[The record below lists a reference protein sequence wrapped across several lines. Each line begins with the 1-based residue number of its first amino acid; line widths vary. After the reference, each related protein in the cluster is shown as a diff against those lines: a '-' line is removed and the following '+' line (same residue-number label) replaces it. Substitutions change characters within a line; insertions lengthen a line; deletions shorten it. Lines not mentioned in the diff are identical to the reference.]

1 MRYNV
6 SGVLFGKEWAT
17 CKEFAELDQTLLDEK
32 DALCHARA
40 DKVLDI
46 DKELRL
52 DEIETLWLASR
63 RTLARANNEAFD
75 EDRVS
80 LT

>member
-6 SGVLFGKEWAT
+6 SGVLFVKEWAT

-46 DKELRL
+46 GKELGL
-52 DEIETLWLASR
+52 DEIET
-63 RTLARANNEAFD
+63 
-75 EDRVS
+75 
-80 LT
+80 